1 MKSKYS
7 LTATELEIMEVLW
20 SLEEEKSSKELLD
33 FFNEDR
39 GKGWKKQTLNTFLS
53 RLIDKGLVKTNSVE
67 RKYLYSAAM
76 DRKGYDNCVAIEF
89 LNTRYEGAI
98 VNFVSAMAGNQSIT
112 GEEAQRLRKLLEE

>member
-39 GKGWKKQTLNTFLS
+39 GIKA
-53 RLIDKGLVKTNSVE
+53 
-67 RKYLYSAAM
+67 Y
-76 DRKGYDNCVAIEF
+76 
-89 LNTRYEGAI
+89 
-98 VNFVSAMAGNQSIT
+98 
-112 GEEAQRLRKLLEE
+112 